1 MSESSALNSALIPWK
16 QAIDDAPQI
25 LLGLSGGMDSILL
38 LTLLK
43 EQVGSRYI
51 QAVHINHG
59 LSENSDQWQ
68 QFAKDYCEK
77 IGVEFYAE
85 KIQLIA
91 TGEGIEAAA
100 REARYSVFEKR
111 LKLGGLLFLAHHAD
125 DQVETVLYRLLRG
138 AGSKGLA
145 GMPES
150 RPLGAGKLI
159 RPLLDY
165 SRQDLHAE
173 ALNRKLKWVEDES
186 NQDNHFD
193 RNYIRNKVI
202 PAVAKRWPDYAQS
215 IMHSAALSLQSDR
228 LSKELAI
235 EDLKGLEIKK
245 ESAGWSISLSL
256 FTELSHLRQKNTLRY
271 WSEINDFPAPS
282 SKIINEI
289 LSSVVSAR
297 QDASPEIVWQSQC
310 WTRFQNRL
318 YLLNH
323 DNKQFQLKS
332 PINWDLKDCLLLP
345 DNSSLN
351 TRFCIGKGLG
361 QNIDK
366 VEICYRQ
373 GGERC
378 KPEGRGHSSSLKKL
392 LLEYQLPPWLRD
404 RIPLLYVKDQL
415 VAVGNLWV
423 CEGWGVE
430 PEETGIEI
438 YWQVDSL

>member
-1 MSESSALNSALIPWK
+1 
-16 QAIDDAPQI
+16 
-25 LLGLSGGMDSILL
+25 
-38 LTLLK
+38 
-43 EQVGSRYI
+43 
-51 QAVHINHG
+51 
-59 LSENSDQWQ
+59 
-68 QFAKDYCEK
+68 
-77 IGVEFYAE
+77 
-85 KIQLIA
+85 
-91 TGEGIEAAA
+91 
-100 REARYSVFEKR
+100 
-111 LKLGGLLFLAHHAD
+111 
-125 DQVETVLYRLLRG
+125 
-138 AGSKGLA
+138 
-145 GMPES
+145 
-150 RPLGAGKLI
+150 
-159 RPLLDY
+159 
-165 SRQDLHAE
+165 
-173 ALNRKLKWVEDES
+173 
-186 NQDNHFD
+186 
-193 RNYIRNKVI
+193 
-202 PAVAKRWPDYAQS
+202 
-215 IMHSAALSLQSDR
+215 MHSAALSLQSDH

-289 LSSVVSAR
+289 LSSVVGAR

-345 DNSSLN
+345 DNSRLN
-351 TRFCIGKGLG
+351 TRLFIGKGLR

-366 VEICYRQ
+366 VEIRYRQ